1 MTLLGMDVDRVTA
14 AAGRLDAQS
23 QAIAAAL
30 AGVDQVVAETEGEW
44 FGPDERAF
52 VESWFGQ
59 HRAALVAAQGS
70 VAALVVAL
78 RRNVAEQ
85 QQASA
90 ASAAPSPRPAAQ
102 PVPSPGGRTP
112 DGLLDVRARSV
123 TSGAAPRDV
132 QGLLALLPAA
142 YAQPGGVAV
151 TFTGTGADRHAI
163 VAVSGTEDWSFG
175 GTNPDDMSTNLG
187 NAVGA
192 HTLKQEAIQ
201 QAMLDAGVQPTDKV
215 LLVGH
220 SQGGA
225 DVIDFAAD
233 PANASRFHIAG
244 VVTAGAPETV
254 VYPKSDIPVL
264 ELRTDGD
271 VVPALGASSA
281 AGFAAAGLPGA
292 VIGAAVHDATVPGNV
307 KIVELP
313 GGWELPWNAHAV
325 TNYVHDAAH
334 VTDPA
339 VSSFVDAHRDFL
351 TGAPATTYT
360 YSAER
365 VGGGVHRYE

>member
-1 MTLLGMDVDRVTA
+1 MTLLGMDVERVTA

-23 QAIAAAL
+23 QAIGAAL
-30 AGVDQVVAETEGEW
+30 AGVDQLVAETEGEW

-59 HRAALVAAQGS
+59 HRAALVAAQQS
-70 VAALVVAL
+70 VTALVVAMQ
-78 RRNVAEQ
+78 RNVAEQ

-90 ASAAPSPRPAAQ
+90 AGPAGA
-102 PVPSPGGRTP
+102 PVPSAGGRTA
-112 DGLLDVRARSV
+112 DGLLDVRARTV
-123 TSGAAPRDV
+123 TSGAAPTDV

-187 NAVGA
+187 NAFGA
-192 HTLKQEAIQ
+192 QTLKQEAIR
-201 QAMLDAGVQPTDKV
+201 QAMVDAGVQPTDKV

-233 PANASRFHIAG
+233 PGNAARFHIAG

-254 VYPKSDIPVL
+254 VYPRSDIPVL

-281 AGFAAAGLPGA
+281 AGFATAGLPGA
-292 VIGAAVHDATVPGNV
+292 IIGAAVHDATVPGNV

-325 TNYVHDAAH
+325 TNYVHDAGH

-365 VGGGVHRYE
+365 VGGGLHRYE